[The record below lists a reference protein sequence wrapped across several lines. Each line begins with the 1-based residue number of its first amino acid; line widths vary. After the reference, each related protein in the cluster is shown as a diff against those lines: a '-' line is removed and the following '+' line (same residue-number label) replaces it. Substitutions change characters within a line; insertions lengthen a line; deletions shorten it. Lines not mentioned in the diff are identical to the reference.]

1 MNAMI
6 MNNVYTRNGNEIKF
20 NYYTDL
26 PMSKKIAFVSSVADT
41 VVGDDYYYP
50 MLKDMVFD
58 FHLINF
64 FSDVD
69 TGIDYNEDDAGE
81 DDSGEIVD
89 AIEQFLSE
97 TNVADVLKLSINF
110 DVLTE
115 LVDSV
120 NKAIEYKTGIHPSP
134 IADGIASLL
143 NTVEKKFAG
152 IDVDSMTG
160 MANVFSKLRGDI
172 TPEKML
178 EAYAKSDIFKK
189 QHDEVVEKQ
198 AKRDATMKKVRQNV
212 AKNNEVKTPVKAAVK
227 KKSSAKTK
235 DNLTVV

>member
-6 MNNVYTRNGNEIKF
+6 MNDVYTRNGEEIEF

-26 PMSKKIAFVSSVADT
+26 SMSKKIAFVSAVVDM
-41 VVGDDYYYP
+41 VVGDNYYYP
-50 MLKDMVFD
+50 MLKDMFFD
-58 FHLINF
+58 FHLVNF

-69 TGIDYNEDDAGE
+69 TGIDYDE

-97 TNVADVLKLSINF
+97 TNVADVLKLGINF
-110 DVLTE
+110 NVLTE

-120 NKAIEYKTGIHPSP
+120 DKAIEYKTGIHPSP

-143 NTVEKKFAG
+143 NTVEEKFAG
-152 IDVDSMTG
+152 IDVNSMTG
-160 MANVFSKLRGDI
+160 MANVFSKLQGDI

-189 QHDEVVEKQ
+189 QHNDVVEKQ
-198 AKRDATMKKVRQNV
+198 AKRDAAMDKVRENV
-212 AKNNEVKTPVKAAVK
+212 AKTTENNTKT
-227 KKSSAKTK
+227 KSSTKRKSKT
-235 DNLTVV
+235 DRVDGSVEFEVV

>member
-1 MNAMI
+1 MNTLV
-6 MNNVYTRNGNEIKF
+6 MNDVYTRNGEEIEF

-26 PMSKKIAFVSSVADT
+26 PMSKKIAFVNAVADT

-69 TGIDYNEDDAGE
+69 TGIDYNEDD
-81 DDSGEIVD
+81 SGEIVD
-89 AIEQFLSE
+89 VIEQFLYE

-110 DVLTE
+110 NVLTE

-120 NKAIEYKTGIHPSP
+120 DKAIEYKTGIHPSP

-160 MANVFSKLRGDI
+160 MANVFSKLQGDI

-178 EAYAKSDIFKK
+178 EAYANSDIFKK
-189 QHDEVVEKQ
+189 QHKEVIEKQ
-198 AKRDATMKKVRQNV
+198 DKRDATMDKVRENV
-212 AKNNEVKTPVKAAVK
+212 AKNNEVKTTNKTTIK